1 MRLHMISILR
11 IGRRRRT
18 NAPPGRR
25 GRREPK
31 NEPSMDSRR
40 SMRLRDAIW
49 NLPLRTLR
57 RCGETAFSQRTHRTP
72 SCWGNPQP
80 FRNIPGALERCVSP
94 HHLGAR
100 ASRPRW
106 EHASCLRPPRE
117 GGASSPYRGR
127 FFGGACVPALVLG
140 FRTPNLPLLL
150 FVGAGGRGD
159 EGQKRTGMQKTLHMW
174 IVCAH
179 SLSSVR
185 TRL

>member
-1 MRLHMISILR
+1 MFLTRWSRSRPCPAWERAHP
-11 IGRRRRT
+11 
-18 NAPPGRR
+18 APPGCAGIVPTWER
-25 GRREPK
+25 GHPALGARA
-31 NEPSMDSRR
+31 SRPHA
-40 SMRLRDAIW
+40 RDAGI
-49 NLPLRTLR
+49 LPHLGARASR
-57 RCGETAFSQRTHRTP
+57 PHA
-72 SCWGNPQP
+72 
-80 FRNIPGALERCVSP
+80 RNARILP
-94 HHLGAR
+94 HLGAR